1 MASDSASKSERG
13 TSTRAL
19 LDELAA
25 GDPGDQLELGQ
36 LLDGLGQRG
45 FGVLLFLAIPPSFFP
60 GVAAIIGSPVI
71 ILVGLHLL
79 LRRPHVWLPGF
90 LARRGPHR
98 ELIIRFERRFDP
110 WLMRLERWVKPH
122 WQGLIDHPLA
132 SVFTGLLLVL
142 LGILLAL
149 PIPFTNVMFAL
160 LLLLALALLERD
172 GRLLLVAWLA
182 GSAAVLV
189 FGVLS
194 GELARRAAWWVDH
207 FVF

>member
-1 MASDSASKSERG
+1 MASDRAPG

-19 LDELAA
+19 LDDLAE
-25 GDPGDQLELGQ
+25 GDPNDLIALGG

-45 FGVLLFLAIPPSFFP
+45 FGVLLFLAIPPAFFP
-60 GVAAIIGSPVI
+60 GVAAVIGSPVV

-79 LRRPHVWLPGF
+79 LCRPHVWLPGF

-110 WLMRLERWVKPH
+110 WLRRLERWVKPR

-132 SVFTGLLLVL
+132 GIYTGLLLVL
-142 LGILLAL
+142 LGLLLAL
-149 PIPFTNVMFAL
+149 PIPFTNVLFAL
-160 LLLLALALLERD
+160 LLLLVALSLIERD
-172 GRLLLVAWLA
+172 GRLLLVSWFI
-182 GSAAVLV
+182 GTFAVLV

-194 GELARRAAWWVDH
+194 GELARRSAWWIERALS
-207 FVF
+207 

>member
-1 MASDSASKSERG
+1 MNEPGRG

-19 LDELAA
+19 LDDLAE
-25 GDPGDQLELGQ
+25 GDPDDLLALGD

-60 GVAAIIGSPVI
+60 GVAAVIGGPVV

-79 LRRPHVWLPGF
+79 ICRPHIWLPGF

-110 WLMRLERWVKPH
+110 WLVRLERWVKPR

-132 SVFTGLLLVL
+132 GIYTGLLLIL
-142 LGILLAL
+142 LGLLLAL
-149 PIPFTNVMFAL
+149 PIPFTNVLFAL
-160 LLLLALALLERD
+160 LLLSVALALLERD

-182 GSAAVLV
+182 GSTAVLV
-189 FGVLS
+189 FGILS
-194 GELARRAAWWVDH
+194 GELAQRTAWWLDRV
-207 FVF
+207 VF